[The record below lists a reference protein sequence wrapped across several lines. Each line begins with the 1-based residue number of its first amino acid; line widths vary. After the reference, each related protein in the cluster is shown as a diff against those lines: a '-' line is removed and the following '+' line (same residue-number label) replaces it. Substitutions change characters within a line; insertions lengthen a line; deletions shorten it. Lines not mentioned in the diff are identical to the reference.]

1 MDEAGHQTDLGEVLI
16 PTCQSS
22 GGVNKEKRK
31 GVSAGRREAGGPWA
45 PTPVFVFG
53 AVDHSSNGS
62 PAFLP
67 HLEQQFPDPAVSAL

>member
-31 GVSAGRREAGGPWA
+31 GVSAGRREGHGLQPR
-45 PTPVFVFG
+45 VFVFG

>member
-31 GVSAGRREAGGPWA
+31 GVSAGRREGLGLQPR
-45 PTPVFVFG
+45 VFG